1 MVSFIYKEQNRKS
14 PSILRASAQIWE
26 NTFELTYITTIPL
39 NENKRGGVPSS
50 GMDRRGIAEEEEAV
64 VDFVETERQTRL
76 PDSICDRVS
85 FTVNPNPEHSYLVL

>member
-39 NENKRGGVPSS
+39 NENKRGKHQ
-50 GMDRRGIAEEEEAV
+50 DLE
-64 VDFVETERQTRL
+64 QTRL

-85 FTVNPNPEHSYLVL
+85 FTINPNPEHSYLVVL